1 MGGHPQIVAG
11 IWCDEQRVD
20 EPGVLPHGRL
30 LTKSG
35 AWRISS
41 FVVDL
46 RRATAY
52 EPRGDG
58 QATQHSRKRG
68 GNCQGNRASHLA
80 DVSCCMFEGLSSATD
95 VGREIAEH
103 AHHGGN
109 HHTLD
114 RRDRVLTI
122 VEAVHLSLATL
133 AAAWSGFAA
142 AKWNG
147 ESAVSV
153 ALASDTRTDA
163 SRANLDAREDRSF
176 DLSTFEAWFGAYV
189 ADNQEAMALAEHRFR
204 PEFAVVFD
212 AWRATNPETNPDAPR
227 GATVL
232 LANVRFLV
240 GISAT
245 SRAGVRAMGSSRS
258 VPHCLLSP
266 WCSSSCCLHRRR
278 DRASS
283 PDQRSHQRVG

>member
-1 MGGHPQIVAG
+1 M
-11 IWCDEQRVD
+11 
-20 EPGVLPHGRL
+20 
-30 LTKSG
+30 S
-35 AWRISS
+35 
-41 FVVDL
+41 
-46 RRATAY
+46 
-52 EPRGDG
+52 
-58 QATQHSRKRG
+58 
-68 GNCQGNRASHLA
+68 
-80 DVSCCMFEGLSSATD
+80 EGLSATD
-95 VGREIAEH
+95 VGKEIAEH

-122 VEAVHLSLATL
+122 VEAVLLSLVTL

-147 ESAVSV
+147 ESAVSM
-153 ALASDTRTDA
+153 ALASETRTDA
-163 SRANLDAREDRSF
+163 SRANLDAREDRNF

-204 PEFAVVFD
+204 PEFAVAFD

-227 GATVL
+227 GPTYMPEYRQPSLDDAKVLDEKADEAFTRGVSAGKTSDNYVRATVF
-232 LANVRFLV
+232 LASVLFLV